1 MDEFPATQM
10 LESTQV
16 LEATQ
21 ILGGDEGEDAGVV
34 VVGRLE
40 VGVTKHQIVL
50 GDNTVGRD
58 PKCSVYIS
66 NPSLSREHAVLE
78 ADRMGCTVHDAKSS
92 NGTKKGGIRLKP
104 HIRYDVTEI
113 EAFYYFSI
121 PLDITWSQESS

>member
-1 MDEFPATQM
+1 MDDFSATQM

-21 ILGGDEGEDAGVV
+21 ILGGEGGEDGGVV

-40 VGVTKHQIVL
+40 VGVNKYQIVQ

-66 NPSLSREHAVLE
+66 NPSLSRVHAVIE
-78 ADRMGCTVHDAKSS
+78 ADRMGCTVHDSKSS

-104 HIRYDVTEI
+104 HIRYSLSGVEFHVFT
-113 EAFYYFSI
+113 FYRI
-121 PLDITWSQESS
+121 